1 MSAKNKASIIKRR
14 PAVAKRRGQET
25 RAERVEA
32 TGSQAAAAKR
42 AAEAEL
48 TTLIDK
54 HAPTHQRLISAM
66 RRLLRKRLPTAFEI
80 VYEYDN
86 LGAVVISFSPSEQG
100 YEGVLA
106 LRATAEGVKLY
117 FTQGKDLPD
126 PEKLLQG
133 SANARWI
140 SVEAAATL
148 KHPEVVSLID
158 EALARNRVP
167 FASSGRGAVM
177 IQSTSTKKGKRSR
190 PA

>member
-1 MSAKNKASIIKRR
+1 MSAKKPATGRR
-14 PAVAKRRGQET
+14 SGK
-25 RAERVEA
+25 VEA
-32 TGSQAAAAKR
+32 KAPDAQPTAAKR

-48 TTLIDK
+48 TTLIAK

-66 RRLLRKRLPTAFEI
+66 RRLLQKRLPTAYEI

-106 LRATAEGVKLY
+106 IRATAEGVKLY

-140 SVEAAATL
+140 PVEGASTL
-148 KHPEVVSLID
+148 KHPAVVCLID

-167 FASSGRGAVM
+167 LASSGRGAVV
-177 IQSTSTKKGKRSR
+177 IQSTSAKKSKRSR
-190 PA
+190 SS

>member
-1 MSAKNKASIIKRR
+1 MSAKKKAPSKKRR
-14 PAVAKRRGQET
+14 PSVAERRGQET
-25 RAERVEA
+25 HAERVEA

-48 TTLIDK
+48 TTLIAR
-54 HAPTHQRLISAM
+54 HAPTHQRLISAI
-66 RRLLRKRLPTAFEI
+66 RRVLRKRLSTAYEI

-106 LRATAEGVKLY
+106 IRATAEGVKLY

-133 SANARWI
+133 SAGARWI
-140 SVEAAATL
+140 PVDDAAKL
-148 KHPEVVSLID
+148 KQPAVTSLID
-158 EALARNRVP
+158 EAIGRTKVP
-167 FASSGRGAVM
+167 FASTGRGTVI
-177 IQSTSTKKGKRSR
+177 IQSTSAKKGKRSR